1 MNTAAWTV
9 AALLAALY
17 LAAGTLKSSQ
27 PRERLEGPM
36 PWTTDLTL
44 PQIRLIGAAEL
55 LGALGL
61 VLPKLLGVVD
71 PRSGVDGTLTGLAA
85 AGLAIVQLGAIVVHL
100 RRREPAVLPVNVV
113 LLVAAAFVA
122 AARFGWL

>member
-1 MNTAAWTV
+1 MNVAAWIV
-9 AALLAALY
+9 AGVLAALY
-17 LAAGTLKSSQ
+17 LTAGTLKSTQ

-36 PWTTDLTL
+36 PWTTSLET
-44 PQIRLIGAAEL
+44 PQIRLLGVAEL

-71 PRSGVDGTLTGLAA
+71 DRAGVLGTLTGLAA
-85 AGLAIVQLGAIVVHL
+85 AGLALIQAGAIVLHL
-100 RRREPAVLPVNVV
+100 KRREPAVLPLNVV
-113 LLVAAAFVA
+113 LMVAAAFVA